1 MIGKIQ
7 AASSRGDRKI
17 IERDRRT
24 QMRALYSKLNSLL
37 PHQSSTELV
46 SQSDQLEEAANYIK
60 KIQIKLEKLNEKK
73 LSLMGIENE
82 LSNTCNRGTI
92 ILESKSPKVE
102 IHQMGSALEVSVI
115 TGLDCQFIFNEFI
128 SILHEEEADVVHA
141 SYSVVHDAVFH
152 TIHSQIGDG
161 GNRAGRIS
169 ERLKRFAY
177 GSGAF

>member
-1 MIGKIQ
+1 MIGEIQ
-7 AASSRGDRKI
+7 AASSRGDRKV

-37 PHQSSTELV
+37 PHQSSPELV
-46 SQSDQLEEAANYIK
+46 SQSDQLEEASNYIK
-60 KIQIKLEKLNEKK
+60 KIQMKLEKLNEKK
-73 LSLMGIENE
+73 LSLIGINNE

-115 TGLDCQFIFNEFI
+115 TGLDCQFIFNDFI
-128 SILHEEEADVVHA
+128 SILDEEADVVHA
-141 SYSVVHDAVFH
+141 SYSVVHDA
-152 TIHSQIGDG
+152 IGDG

-169 ERLKRFAY
+169 ERLKRFVY